1 MKISTFNAKTKKKR
15 FVNAEE
21 VNAFKVAYGK
31 PLNKKDYLRYA
42 AVPGLV
48 TGVFSF
54 LLLYI
59 WWLSL
64 ILGVLGSVYGLK
76 VLMPNIVKRAYERD
90 SYKERN
96 KFVNNMTSLLS
107 NENKTLFTALDQ
119 ASERAEGELRGD
131 LKILMA
137 NILGADQTQVIQAFK
152 KLSSKYREDI
162 TFDQYLEQLETC
174 VLEGRTNLETLKD
187 IKTHHNET
195 KEKKDEYERKKEGH
209 LKDMKM
215 LCGVIVV
222 FVLAITFSFGF
233 KTYITAFARHPI
245 GWIASGIYM
254 SLMFFFFKS
263 FTTYLFD
270 DSIMEVKA

>member
-1 MKISTFNAKTKKKR
+1 MRISTFNAKTQKKK

-64 ILGVLGSVYGLK
+64 ILGVLGAVYGLK
-76 VLMPNIVKRAYERD
+76 VLMPRIVKRAYERD
-90 SYKERN
+90 SFRERN
-96 KFVNNMTSLLS
+96 KFVNNMTSLLANDS
-107 NENKTLFTALDQ
+107 QTLLTALSR
-119 ASERAEGELRGD
+119 ASDRAKGELRED

-152 KLSSKYREDI
+152 NLSSKYREDI

-245 GWIASGIYM
+245 GWITSGIYM

>member
-1 MKISTFNAKTKKKR
+1 MKISTFNAKTKKKK

-64 ILGVLGSVYGLK
+64 ILGVLGAVYGLK
-76 VLMPNIVKRAYERD
+76 VLMPKIVKRAYERD
-90 SYKERN
+90 SFRERN
-96 KFVNNMTSLLS
+96 KFVNNMTSLLANDS
-107 NENKTLFTALDQ
+107 QTLLTALSR
-119 ASERAEGELRGD
+119 ASDRAKGELRED

-152 KLSSKYREDI
+152 NLSSKYHEDI

-195 KEKKDEYERKKEGH
+195 KEKRMNMNVKK
-209 LKDMKM
+209 K
-215 LCGVIVV
+215 
-222 FVLAITFSFGF
+222 
-233 KTYITAFARHPI
+233 
-245 GWIASGIYM
+245 GI
-254 SLMFFFFKS
+254 
-263 FTTYLFD
+263 
-270 DSIMEVKA
+270 

>member
-1 MKISTFNAKTKKKR
+1 MKISTFNAKTKKKK

-64 ILGVLGSVYGLK
+64 ILGVLGAVYGLK
-76 VLMPNIVKRAYERD
+76 VLMPKIVKRAYERD
-90 SYKERN
+90 SFRERN
-96 KFVNNMTSLLS
+96 KFVNNMTSLLANDS
-107 NENKTLFTALDQ
+107 QTLLTALSR
-119 ASERAEGELRGD
+119 ASDRAKGELRED

-152 KLSSKYREDI
+152 NLSSKYHEDI

-245 GWIASGIYM
+245 GWITSGIYM

>member
-1 MKISTFNAKTKKKR
+1 MKISTFNAKTRKKK

-21 VNAFKVAYGK
+21 INAFKVAYGK
-31 PLNKKDYLRYA
+31 PLNKKDYMRFA
-42 AVPGLV
+42 AIPGLV

-64 ILGVLGSVYGLK
+64 ILAFMGALYGLK
-76 VLMPNIVKRAYERD
+76 VLMPKIIKRAYERD
-90 SYKERN
+90 SFRERN

-107 NENKTLFTALDQ
+107 NENQTLLTALK
-119 ASERAEGELRGD
+119 RAIKRANGELKED
-131 LKILMA
+131 LNILMA
-137 NILGADQTQVIQAFK
+137 NIIGADQTQVIHAFK
-152 KLSSKYREDI
+152 QLSNKYREDI

-195 KEKKDEYERKKEGH
+195 KEKKDDYERKKEGH
-209 LKDMKM
+209 MRDMKS
-215 LCGVIVV
+215 LCIIMVV
-222 FVLAITFSFGF
+222 FILAITFSFGF

-245 GWIASGIYM
+245 GWITGGIYM
-254 SLMFFFFKS
+254 SILFFFFKS
-263 FTTYLFD
+263 FTAHFFD
-270 DSIMEVKA
+270 DSIMEVKV

>member
-1 MKISTFNAKTKKKR
+1 MRISTFNAKTKKKK

-21 VNAFKVAYGK
+21 INAFKVAYGK
-31 PLNKKDYLRYA
+31 PLNRKDYLRYA
-42 AVPGLV
+42 IIPGLV

-64 ILGVLGSVYGLK
+64 ILGCIGALYGLK
-76 VLMPNIVKRAYERD
+76 VLMPKVIKRAYERD
-90 SYKERN
+90 SFRERN
-96 KFVNNMTSLLS
+96 KFVNNMTSLLANDS
-107 NENKTLFTALDQ
+107 QTLLTSLGR
-119 ASERAEGELRGD
+119 ASDRSQGELRAD
-131 LKILMA
+131 LKILYASVM
-137 NILGADQTQVIQAFK
+137 GADQEQVLQAFK
-152 KLSSKYREDI
+152 QMSNKYRDDI

-187 IKTHHNET
+187 IKTHHNEM
-195 KEKKDEYERKKEGH
+195 KEKKDDYERKKEGH

-245 GWIASGIYM
+245 GWITSGIYM
-254 SLMFFFFKS
+254 TLMCFFFKS

>member
-1 MKISTFNAKTKKKR
+1 MKISTFNAKTQKKK

-21 VNAFKVAYGK
+21 INAFKVAYGK
-31 PLNKKDYLRYA
+31 PLNKKDYFRHA
-42 AVPGLV
+42 AIPGLV
-48 TGVFSF
+48 TGMFSF

-64 ILGVLGSVYGLK
+64 ILGFLGAVYGLK
-76 VLMPNIVKRAYERD
+76 VLMPKIIKRAYEKD
-90 SYKERN
+90 SFRERN
-96 KFVNNMTSLLS
+96 KFVNNMTSLLA
-107 NENKTLFTALDQ
+107 NESQTILTALKR
-119 ASERAEGELRGD
+119 ASDRAEGELRGD
-131 LKILMA
+131 LKVLMA

-152 KLSSKYREDI
+152 RLSNKYREDI

-195 KEKKDEYERKKEGH
+195 KEKKDDYDRKKTGH

-233 KTYITAFARHPI
+233 DTYITAFARHPI
-245 GWIASGIYM
+245 GWITSGIYM

>member
-1 MKISTFNAKTKKKR
+1 MKISTLNAKTRKKK

-21 VNAFKVAYGK
+21 INAFKVAYGK
-31 PLNKKDYLRYA
+31 PLNKKDYLRHA
-42 AVPGLV
+42 AIPGLV

-64 ILGVLGSVYGLK
+64 ILGLLGAVYGLK
-76 VLMPNIVKRAYERD
+76 VLMPKIIQRAYEKD
-90 SYKERN
+90 SFRERN
-96 KFVNNMTSLLS
+96 KFVNNMTSLLANDS
-107 NENKTLFTALDQ
+107 QTILTSLNR
-119 ASERAEGELRGD
+119 ASDRAQGELRED

-152 KLSSKYREDI
+152 QVSNKYREDI

-195 KEKKDEYERKKEGH
+195 KEKKDDYDRKKTGH

-233 KTYITAFARHPI
+233 DTYITAFAKHPI
-245 GWIASGIYM
+245 GWITSGIYM
-254 SLMFFFFKS
+254 SLMFLFFKS